1 MNNTC
6 VATTRFNSKTY
17 EENENYRTRMCPFG
31 SIYGTPMKM
40 KDKIPLES
48 IVYVIEMNNSTNK
61 IEGIG
66 LVYNRPVLEK
76 THRIYADMDYNRY
89 IYRGKK
95 RLSVINITDEYNK
108 RVIFVLEQLLFKGGR
123 HCKRAQGITV
133 LPDWIVHNRSGFDF
147 TKCISNMCNLYGKQI
162 KIVNDLK

>member
-1 MNNTC
+1 MNHDHKV

-17 EENENYRTRMCPFG
+17 EENETYRTRICPSG

-48 IVYVIEMNNSTNK
+48 TVYVIEMNNSTNK

-66 LVYNRPVLEK
+66 VVYNRPVLNK
-76 THRIYADMDYNRY
+76 RHNIYDDMDYNRY
-89 IYRGKK
+89 IYKGKK
-95 RLSVINITDEYNK
+95 RISTIDITDEYNK
-108 RVIFVLEQLLFKGGR
+108 QVIFVLEQLLFKGSR

-133 LPDWIVHNRSGFDF
+133 LPDWIRHNRFGFDF
-147 TKCISNMCNLYGKQI
+147 TECISKLCNMYDK
-162 KIVNDLK
+162 

>member
-1 MNNTC
+1 MNHTF

-17 EENENYRTRMCPFG
+17 EENENYRRRLCPSG

-48 IVYVIEMNNSTNK
+48 LVYVIEMNNSTNK

-66 LVYNRPVLEK
+66 VVYNRLVLEK
-76 THRIYADMDYNRY
+76 RHHIYSDMDYNRY
-89 IYRGKK
+89 IYRGTK
-95 RLSVINITDEYNK
+95 RLSVSNITDEYNR

-123 HCKRAQGITV
+123 HCKRSQGITV
-133 LPDWIVHNRSGFDF
+133 LSDWIVHNRYGFDF
-147 TKCISNMCNLYGKQI
+147 TNCISKMFKLYDKQ
-162 KIVNDLK
+162 LK